1 MLKKNVTPRFTE
13 AEVDAGGRNQGC
25 REGGLCLVHPEETLG
40 HQALALSLRV
50 GGVRDGHPGPVQN
63 PTEQQGAL
71 TMAPG

>member
-40 HQALALSLRV
+40 HQALALSLHV
-50 GGVRDGHPGPVQN
+50 GGCETATPGQCRTPRSSRV
-63 PTEQQGAL
+63 P
-71 TMAPG
+71 